1 VDKVAVTDR
10 GERPEPGRVIAA
22 TATTATPATSA
33 IPATA
38 ASVTTVEQAASV
50 TTVEQAASVTT
61 VEQAAPVTAAGPAAP
76 VTAAGPA
83 APVTAAGPAAPVTA
97 AGPAAPV
104 AEAGPDVALA
114 GSAAAT
120 AATER
125 AQARAAWWA
134 QLPYAL
140 VLAATAGGLAWIW
153 LGTRNVHTGMMT
165 VASAL
170 LAAAVFRLVLPE
182 RGAGLLV
189 SRRRV
194 ADVLAL
200 ASLGACIMAAVLVLP
215 APS

>member
-10 GERPEPGRVIAA
+10 GERPDAGRVIAA

-38 ASVTTVEQAASV
+38 APV

-61 VEQAAPVTAAGPAAP
+61 VEQAAPVTAAGPAVP

-83 APVTAAGPAAPVTA
+83 APVTAAGPAT
-97 AGPAAPV
+97 PV
-104 AEAGPDVALA
+104 AEAGADVAL
-114 GSAAAT
+114 

>member
-10 GERPEPGRVIAA
+10 GERPDAGRVIAA

-38 ASVTTVEQAASV
+38 APV

-61 VEQAAPVTAAGPAAP
+61 VEQAAPVTAAGPAVP

-83 APVTAAGPAAPVTA
+83 T
-97 AGPAAPV
+97 PV
-104 AEAGPDVALA
+104 AEAGADVAL
-114 GSAAAT
+114 

>member
-1 VDKVAVTDR
+1 MTDR
-10 GERPEPGRVIAA
+10 GERPDAGPVIAA
-22 TATTATPATSA
+22 TATTATPAASA

-38 ASVTTVEQAASV
+38 APVTRVGPAAPVTAVEQAAPV
-50 TTVEQAASVTT
+50 TAAGPAAPVTA

-83 APVTAAGPAAPVTA
+83 APVTAAGPAAL
-97 AGPAAPV
+97 V
-104 AEAGPDVALA
+104 AEVGADVALA

-125 AQARAAWWA
+125 AQAGAAWWA

>member
-10 GERPEPGRVIAA
+10 GERPDAGPVIAT

-38 ASVTTVEQAASV
+38 APV

-61 VEQAAPVTAAGPAAP
+61 VEQAAPVTAAGPAVPVTAAGPAVP

-83 APVTAAGPAAPVTA
+83 APVTAAGPAT
-97 AGPAAPV
+97 PV
-104 AEAGPDVALA
+104 AEAGADVAL
-114 GSAAAT
+114 

>member
-1 VDKVAVTDR
+1 MTDR
-10 GERPEPGRVIAA
+10 DERPDAGPVIAA

-38 ASVTTVEQAASV
+38 APVTTVEQAAPV
-50 TTVEQAASVTT
+50 TA
-61 VEQAAPVTAAGPAAP
+61 VEQAAPVTAAGPAVA
-76 VTAAGPA
+76 
-83 APVTAAGPAAPVTA
+83 VTA

-104 AEAGPDVALA
+104 AGAGADVALA
-114 GSAAAT
+114 ASAAAT

-125 AQARAAWWA
+125 AQAGAAWWA

-200 ASLGACIMAAVLVLP
+200 ASLGACILAAVLVLP